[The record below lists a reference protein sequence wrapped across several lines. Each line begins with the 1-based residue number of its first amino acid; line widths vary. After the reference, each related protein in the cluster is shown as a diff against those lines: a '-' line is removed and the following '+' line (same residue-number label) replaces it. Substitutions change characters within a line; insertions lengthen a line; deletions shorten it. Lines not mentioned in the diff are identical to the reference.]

1 MIMKRLHHA
10 LIVASLLALP
20 LSSHAAGDAS
30 LSRAQVCAELIA
42 AEQAGQ
48 YPHSKV
54 HYPDAAASRAAM
66 YVASRTAHDA
76 EAGSSYGPSDTG
88 GFASGTHALH
98 ARIAAGGRAPADDI
112 YRGH

>member
-1 MIMKRLHHA
+1 MKRLHHA

-30 LSRAQVCAELIA
+30 LSRAQVRAELIA

-48 YPHSKV
+48 SPHSKV
-54 HYPDAAASRAAM
+54 HYPDAAPNRATM
-66 YVASRTAHDA
+66 YVANRAAHDA
-76 EAGSSYGPSDTG
+76 DAGSSYGPSYAG
-88 GFASGTHALH
+88 GFASGIHALH
-98 ARIAAGGRAPADDI
+98 ARIAAGVRAPVDDI